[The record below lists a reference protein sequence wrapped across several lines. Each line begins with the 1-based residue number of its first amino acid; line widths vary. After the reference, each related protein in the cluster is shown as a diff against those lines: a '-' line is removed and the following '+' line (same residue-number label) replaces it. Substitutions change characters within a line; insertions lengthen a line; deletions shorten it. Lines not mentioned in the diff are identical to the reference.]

1 MPDDGQAPIGGEG
14 TESDAAENTG
24 GESQGFDLS
33 PLNDRLDQMQDQFST
48 GLEDL
53 AGRIP
58 SQQDEGDFY
67 GEQPDMDGGF
77 PDVFGEA
84 GYDPYGAGYQE
95 IDQDQLEQ
103 GIEQMVQSRTE
114 ALVGP
119 LQDQIR
125 EMIDTQAAAQI
136 EARYPELQDAQT
148 AEAAAMEAVRS
159 GIAPE
164 DLSPAHIALAHE
176 ALKYREMQ
184 SQIEPTGQGGSD
196 GMESPG
202 GAQPGGMNDAEYE
215 QEVQN
220 RIVAQAD
227 RKLFN

>member
-1 MPDDGQAPIGGEG
+1 
-14 TESDAAENTG
+14 
-24 GESQGFDLS
+24 
-33 PLNDRLDQMQDQFST
+33 MQDQFST

-58 SQQDEGDFY
+58 EYGGEQDLYG
-67 GEQPDMDGGF
+67 GEQPDMDGSF

-125 EMIDTQAAAQI
+125 EMIDTQAASQI

-159 GIAPE
+159 GISPQ

-196 GMESPG
+196 GMETPG
-202 GAQPGGMNDAEYE
+202 GAQPGAMNDAEYE

-227 RKLFN
+227 RKLFT